1 MAATCTFRMETVDG
15 AAFHGSK
22 GILDEPAL
30 VQRIRM
36 DSDLNVFLI
45 GNVQAIIDGG
55 WRGSP
60 VLMQLQADSTG
71 SDLLA
76 KRFRL
81 ACIALAE
88 QSHIDRKRFDGLKH
102 AMDSPWPRCNRG
114 C

>member
-15 AAFHGSK
+15 SAFHGSK

-81 ACIALAE
+81 ACIAFAE
-88 QSHIDRKRFDGLKH
+88 QSHIDRKRFDSLKH